1 MTQIDL
7 SRAEAIARLNDN
19 VRFGIDR
26 DAKIVFTHACI
37 ETFANNNFVRGII
50 AQAHIRRAIEHHQF
64 SADDPYGERDFGAFE
79 FQGERLFFKIDYY
92 DLALEFGS
100 EDPAD
105 ASVTR
110 RVMTI
115 MLASDY

>member
-1 MTQIDL
+1 MTQTDIA
-7 SRAEAIARLNDN
+7 RAQVIARLNDN

-26 DAKIVFTHACI
+26 NAKIVFTRSCV
-37 ETFANNNFVRGII
+37 ETFADGNFARGIV
-50 AQAHIRRAIEHHQF
+50 AQADILCTIRHHQF
-64 SADDPYGERDFGAFE
+64 AADDSCDERDFGAFE

-92 DLALEFGS
+92 DLAMEFGS

-110 RVMTI
+110 RVMTV
-115 MLASDY
+115 MLSSDY